1 VNPGEKL
8 MSLEQ
13 ALAEIPLQESY
24 AGFAVE
30 RDGGAVRISLFADNG
45 AQYALQIPANS
56 PKLGKF
62 KLPSGRHAKGY
73 WRTSIDGA
81 MRKLFLCENEK
92 CPGFSLWTEFRL
104 PKNRVEKLEV
114 LALPNGMLEVRDGN
128 WRTRYSVFENTVAA
142 AFEGRDLV
150 EYREAAQKFV
160 EANLLPR

>member
-1 VNPGEKL
+1 

-24 AGFAVE
+24 AGFSVE
-30 RDGGAVRISLFADNG
+30 RDAANVRISLFADNG
-45 AQYALQIPANS
+45 AQYALAIPADGR
-56 PKLGKF
+56 KLEKF
-62 KLPSGRHAKGY
+62 KITSGRHASGY
-73 WRTSIDGA
+73 WRASIDGA

-104 PKNRVEKLEV
+104 PKGRVDKLEV

-128 WRTRYSVFENTVAA
+128 WRTRYSVFEGTVAA

-150 EYREAAQKFV
+150 EYRDAAQKFV
-160 EANLLPR
+160 EANLPPR